1 MTMPTIPTHGST
13 NSTRPIDLVLSR
25 LAGARKAGDG
35 RNYTARCPAHDDRQ
49 ASLSVTEGR
58 SGEVLLNCFAGCRAE
73 EVVAAMGLAMADLFP
88 HEAQPQP
95 DRRLSPRITV
105 DELARDKGL
114 PAEFLRAIGV
124 EQGIGGVK
132 ITYKLADGS
141 LAPRQ
146 RWRRALSAKD
156 GSSWLKGDGPPVPYG
171 LWMLDKMRTVSDALT
186 LVEGESD
193 SWTLWHYHIP
203 ALGIPG
209 ADMAKTLELAHVE
222 PFPRLLIVQEPDK
235 GGQTFVAGLT
245 TRLAQLGYEGRV
257 SVIRLTAHKD
267 PNELHRALLKTSS
280 GSAATPEAFLDAW
293 NRLVSEA
300 EPIDLSRVQA
310 ESQRSTAVLAA
321 PEAENLTDL
330 GNARRLVRHHARDL
344 RYCHPW
350 DKWLIWDGRRW
361 TPDTTGEVVRRAK
374 QSVGALYREAAE
386 VEDQKERQKLVAH
399 ALKSESDSRLR
410 AMIHLAESEPGI
422 PVLPEDLDSDPWL
435 LNCENGTLDLRTGEL
450 RPHSRDDLVTKI
462 VAAEYDETASCPQW
476 TAFLERIMGGNADLI
491 VYLQRVVG
499 YALTG
504 DTREQCLFM
513 LYGTG
518 ANGKSTFLETLRAL
532 FGDYGQQADF
542 STFLY
547 NKDDRVRN
555 DIARLMG
562 RRFVAAIE
570 ADAGRRLAEVLVK
583 QLTGGDTIAARFL
596 FKELFEFHPTFKIFL
611 AANHRPSIRGQDHAI
626 WRRIRLIPF
635 EVTIPAEERDRDL
648 ATKLRT
654 ELPGILAWAVRG
666 CMEWQHRGLAE
677 PGEVLRATDE
687 YRHDMDVLAG
697 FLEERCVT
705 GPGAKGTS
713 KALYEAY
720 EKWCQ
725 DNAEEPVSATAF
737 SLRLKDKGFRRERTK
752 SSRMWSGIGLADQ
765 YQQAAMVDAA
775 GTMTG
780 PEPEIMSGTMFEAA
794 AAADQAG
801 GKPSKEPF

>member
-1 MTMPTIPTHGST
+1 
-13 NSTRPIDLVLSR
+13 LAR
-25 LAGARKAGDG
+25 LTGARKAGDG
-35 RNYTARCPAHDDRQ
+35 RNYAARCPAHDDRL

-73 EVVAAMGLAMADLFP
+73 EVVAAMGLSMADLFP
-88 HEAQPQP
+88 RDKEPERSDHHP
-95 DRRLSPRITV
+95 SPRITV

-114 PAEFLRAIGV
+114 PAEFLKAIGV
-124 EQGIGGVK
+124 EQGVGGVK
-132 ITYKLADGS
+132 ISYRLQDGTP
-141 LAPRQ
+141 APRQ
-146 RWRRALSAKD
+146 RWRRALSAKE

-171 LWMLDKMRTVSDALT
+171 LWMLERMRAVSDTLT

-209 ADMAKTLELAHVE
+209 ADMAKTLDLTHVE
-222 PFPRLLIVQEPDK
+222 PFPQLLIVQEPDK
-235 GGQTFVAGLT
+235 GGQTFVAGVT
-245 TRLAQLGYEGRV
+245 ARLAQLGYEGRV

-267 PNELHRALLKTSS
+267 PNELHKQLKTSA
-280 GSAATPEAFLDAW
+280 GSSAGSSYTPEAFLNAW
-293 NRLVSEA
+293 SRLVSEA
-300 EPIDLSRVQA
+300 EPIDLSCVQA
-310 ESQRSTAVLAA
+310 ESQRSTAELAA
-321 PEAENLTDL
+321 PETENLTDL
-330 GNARRLVRHHARDL
+330 GNARRLVRHHAQDL

-361 TPDTTGEVVRRAK
+361 IQDTTGDIVRRAK
-374 QSVGALYREAAE
+374 HSIGALYREAAE

-399 ALKSESDSRLR
+399 ALRSESDSRLR
-410 AMIHLAESEPGI
+410 AMIHLAQSEPGI
-422 PVLPEDLDSDPWL
+422 PVLPEDFDANPWL
-435 LNCENGTLDLRTGEL
+435 LNVENGTLDLRTGEL
-450 RPHSRDDLVTKI
+450 RSHSRDDLVTKI

-476 TAFLERIMGGNADLI
+476 TAFLERIMGGNEALI
-491 VYLQRVVG
+491 AYLQRVVG
-499 YALTG
+499 YTLTG

-547 NKDDRVRN
+547 SKDDRVRN

-596 FKELFEFHPTFKIFL
+596 FKELFEFRPSFKIFL
-611 AANHRPSIRGQDHAI
+611 AANHRPSIHGQDHAV

-648 ATKLRT
+648 LTKLRT

-666 CMEWQHRGLAE
+666 CVEWQHRGLAE
-677 PGEVLRATDE
+677 PAAVLRATDE
-687 YRHDMDVLAG
+687 YRRDMDVLAA

-705 GPGAKGTS
+705 MPGARGTS
-713 KALYEAY
+713 KGLYDAY
-720 EKWCQ
+720 CAWCQ
-725 DNAEEPVSATAF
+725 DNAEEPVSARTF
-737 SLRLKDKGFRRERTK
+737 GLRLKDKGFKQART
-752 SSRMWSGIGLADQ
+752 SQTRSWVGIGLVDQ
-765 YQQAAMVDAA
+765 YQQAAMVDAD
-775 GTMTG
+775 GDKTG
-780 PEPEIMSGTMFEAA
+780 SKIMSGTMFEAA
-794 AAADQAG
+794 AAQD
-801 GKPSKEPF
+801 KEPF